1 MLLDSETMALYKTLN
16 NNTPSSRRTSAYG
29 FPFHGNTPLQSSMNS
44 HLRLSAKK
52 MRLDSA
58 DSIISDISRQTTITG
73 DLDDDDDTI
82 IHRDFLKPTTTPS
95 LSSKNNAGAETYFAF
110 NEKDENGHTLRDED
124 LERDSNGSD
133 SEELNLHYTPMDV
146 SHPSPLS
153 GNSLNP
159 PTRSSRASSKQTNLY
174 SLDDA
179 LKTLQFG
186 KYHYVLITVISLI
199 YFAMGLQAK
208 ITNVLSTLIENNSFV
223 FTIPTNAEPVLYIS
237 FSSGGIIGIYLC
249 ALADKFGRKRI
260 ITISC
265 ISLVLFTILQILA
278 YNFVML
284 AFARL
289 FIGCSCGVAMIS
301 CLSLAIEYVPNHTRF
316 RVMYFLFMIGIISS
330 GIGSLIGYIVWAVS
344 TSTDASHYIDLRHWR
359 LLLIVI
365 SIPS

>member
-1 MLLDSETMALYKTLN
+1 MALYKVIN
-16 NNTPSSRRTSAYG
+16 NETPSSRRTSAYG
-29 FPFHGNTPLQSSMNS
+29 FPFHGNTLQSSINNNL
-44 HLRLSAKK
+44 HLSTSKV
-52 MRLDSA
+52 RLDSA
-58 DSIISDISRQTTITG
+58 DSIISDISRQTTLTG
-73 DLDDDDDTI
+73 DDIDDDDDTI
-82 IHRDFLKPTTTPS
+82 IHRNFLKPTTTPS
-95 LSSKNNAGAETYFAF
+95 LSDKHHAANETYFAF

-133 SEELNLHYTPMDV
+133 SEELNLHYTPMDI

-153 GNSLNP
+153 NSSLNSP
-159 PTRSSRASSKQTNLY
+159 NDYRDTRASSKQTNLY

-186 KYHYVLITVISLI
+186 KYHYVLITVISTI
-199 YFAMGLQAK
+199 YFAMGLQSK
-208 ITNVLSTLIENNSFV
+208 ITNVLSTLIENNTFV
-223 FTIPTNAEPVLYIS
+223 FTIPENSEPVLYIS
-237 FSSGGIIGIYLC
+237 FAAGGIIGIYLC
-249 ALADKFGRKRI
+249 ALADKFGRKRM

-265 ISLVLFTILQILA
+265 ISLVLFTILQILSI
-278 YNFVML
+278 NFVML

-301 CLSLAIEYVPNHTRF
+301 CLSLLIEYVPNPTRF
-316 RVMYFLFMIGIISS
+316 RVMYFLFLVGIISY

-344 TSTDASHYIDLRHWR
+344 TSKDASDYIDLKHWR